1 MKKTIFFVITVAAIL
16 ASCSSNELAGVASV
30 PTAASASITGY
41 VTDNYPGTTI
51 YATTASGSNYMAT
64 LNTGEQITFTKDGTF
79 MSYANNYNLGLK
91 ADSLDIM
98 HDSIPFTGH
107 DGGMGGGMGHGGQ
120 GGMMGGGLGHGGPD
134 GHGGMNGHGPGMGG
148 PNGPGYGG
156 PIDSTHVMGYQKPGH
171 HRHFKNEI
179 VVDSLPTVINA
190 YIKANY
196 AGYSVIH
203 AEVDTICQGAV
214 TSVMVCTRGMEPVR
228 LVFGADGTYLYK
240 AVRILY
246 ANVPA
251 AVIASITA
259 NYSTF
264 TVTHRVEKF
273 ILADSSFQYK
283 MFMIFDNA
291 HKMVTFD
298 AAGIVVCE
306 K

>member
-1 MKKTIFFVITVAAIL
+1 MKKTIFFVITVAAFL

-51 YATTASGSNYMAT
+51 YATTVSGSTYMAT

-79 MSYANNYNLGLK
+79 MSYTNNYSLGLK

-98 HDSIPFTGH
+98 NDSVPFTGH
-107 DGGMGGGMGHGGQ
+107 DGGMGHGGQ
-120 GGMMGGGLGHGGPD
+120 GGMMGGGFGHGGPD

-156 PIDSTHVMGYQKPGH
+156 PIDSTHVLGYQKPGH

-196 AGYSVIH
+196 SGYAVIH
-203 AEVDTICQGAV
+203 AEIDTICSGAV
-214 TSVMVCTRGMEPVR
+214 TEVLVCKPGTEPVK
-228 LVFGADGTYLYK
+228 LVFDAVGTYLYK
-240 AVRILY
+240 AERMLF
-246 ANVPA
+246 ADVPA
-251 AVIASITA
+251 TVTAAITT
-259 NYSTF
+259 NYSAY

-273 ILADSSFQYK
+273 VLADGTVQYK
-283 MFMIFDNA
+283 MFMILNNV
-291 HKMVTFD
+291 HKMVTFN
-298 AAGIVVCE
+298 AAGMVVCE